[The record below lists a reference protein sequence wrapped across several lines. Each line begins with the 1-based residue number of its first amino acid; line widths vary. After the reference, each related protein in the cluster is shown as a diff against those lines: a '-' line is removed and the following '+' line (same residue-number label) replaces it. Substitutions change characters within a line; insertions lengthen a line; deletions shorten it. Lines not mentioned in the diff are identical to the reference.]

1 MKKSI
6 LALALIGVLAF
17 ASTGFAA
24 TFITIGSGGVGGTY
38 YPLGGAMAEVLTN
51 AGIDIKATSRATS
64 ASGRTAAS
72 WRQAEPYRHDHGFG
86 PVPGHHQYRGFRA
99 RRKTAPA
106 DPHEHV
112 PAPAPGHRE
121 GSGIASSG
129 HQGQKVSVGAPG
141 GGDQILTNLIL
152 KAGNRPR

>member
-17 ASTGFAA
+17 ASAGSAM

-51 AGIDIKATSRATS
+51 AGIDVKATSRATS

-72 WRQAEPYRHDHGFG
+72 SHRAG
-86 PVPGHHQYRGFRA
+86 PISA
-99 RRKTAPA
+99 
-106 DPHEHV
+106 
-112 PAPAPGHRE
+112 
-121 GSGIASSG
+121 
-129 HQGQKVSVGAPG
+129 
-141 GGDQILTNLIL
+141 
-152 KAGNRPR
+152 